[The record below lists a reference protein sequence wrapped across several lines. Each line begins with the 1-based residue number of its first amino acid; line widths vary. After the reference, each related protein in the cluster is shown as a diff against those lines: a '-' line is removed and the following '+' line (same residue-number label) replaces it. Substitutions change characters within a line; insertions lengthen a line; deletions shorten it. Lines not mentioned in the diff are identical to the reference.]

1 MRSRQT
7 YPGISHGSHDHLRSP
22 PIRWSARS
30 GAAWKPPSRPC
41 ASAARGCARA
51 TFGSA
56 DLDTWIGRADDALLA
71 PIEGEMGYFDC
82 RNNRLAR
89 LALDCNEFRARV
101 AVARRRFGAG
111 RIALLLGTSTS
122 GILST
127 EEAFRRVDP
136 ESGALPAALQLHGHP
151 RHELAG
157 GLRRPRAGSRTARPW
172 SVPPPVPPVPR
183 CLPALNA
190 TSPPGCAMRLWL
202 AVWTAFV

>member
-1 MRSRQT
+1 MRSRHSTRQSPAGVRPLALCANT
-7 YPGISHGSHDHLRSP
+7 MVSALGSGMEATLEALREH
-22 PIRWSARS
+22 RS
-30 GAAWKPPSRPC
+30 GLRPC
-41 ASAARGCARA
+41 D
-51 TFGSA
+51 FGSA

-101 AVARRRFGAG
+101 AAARLRFGAG

-127 EEAFRRVDP
+127 EEAFRHVDP
-136 ESGALPAALQLHGHP
+136 RNGGAARALQLHGHS

-157 GLRRPRAGSRTARPW
+157 GLRRPRAGSRRPDHGLFHRLFLQCQG
-172 SVPPPVPPVPR
+172 V
-183 CLPALNA
+183 CL
-190 TSPPGCAMRLWL
+190 R
-202 AVWTAFV
+202 